1 MREKS
6 LSQNIN
12 VVTDCEQMSQTG
24 ESIEED
30 QINSEGE
37 KQQRPKE
44 SNKGS

>member
-6 LSQNIN
+6 LGQNN
-12 VVTDCEQMSQTG
+12 NAVADCEQMSQTE

-30 QINSEGE
+30 QINSENE
-37 KQQRPKE
+37 NQERPKE